1 MNGQKML
8 IIGAHKC
15 GTTSLQR
22 YYESRGCEVIRNTQL
37 FTCWDGPV
45 IYKRKYADYIPVVIL
60 RDPVKRAWSDYH
72 HRLRRDMIKGN
83 TPYEVYCKQKSGWY
97 SDYLELG
104 ELNIIEISKYKQWLK
119 NWHEIDPLVLR
130 LEEMQQDEDFG
141 KVNSHWHI
149 GITEE
154 QKKFT
159 RELIN
164 GC

>member
-22 YYESRGCEVIRNTQL
+22 YYEARGCGVIRNTQL
-37 FTCWDGPV
+37 FTRWDGPN
-45 IYKRKYADYIPVVIL
+45 IYRKKYSDYIPVVIL
-60 RDPVKRAWSDYH
+60 RNSVERAWSDYH
-72 HRLRRDMIKGN
+72 HRLRRDMIRN
-83 TPYEVYCKQKSGWY
+83 DMSYEEYCVENSRKFTDNLQ
-97 SDYLELG
+97 LG

-119 NWHEIDPLVLR
+119 NWHDIDPLVLR
-130 LEEMQQDEDFG
+130 LEDMIDGGDFPSQNTG
-141 KVNSHWHI
+141 WHI
-149 GITEE
+149 GITQE

-164 GC
+164 E